1 MSEHDMDTQLRSWAR
16 SASGRPAPG
25 ELRRQVLDIPATPR
39 RRRWLSFLPQP
50 KPTAGADA
58 GREQTQPPTNEER
71 TPGPAPGPQGGIHTM
86 FSATKMVGLAATVAL
101 IGSVMLVAV
110 PLGGTQDATVPA
122 ATVDEPS
129 AISAFSG
136 TMELLDG
143 GQAGAIERHDWGV
156 ATLDRQVHFEY
167 DVDDPRLR
175 GDGRL
180 RLNEYDI
187 KGLARGPNVATVYIE
202 DDEGSWTGGGPGY
215 RGPEDA
221 GYHFQSTLTGHGA
234 YEGLTAL
241 LTGDQAYYG
250 APFEIEGVVI
260 EGPLPPLPEPA
271 DEIE

>member
-1 MSEHDMDTQLRSWAR
+1 
-16 SASGRPAPG
+16 
-25 ELRRQVLDIPATPR
+25 
-39 RRRWLSFLPQP
+39 
-50 KPTAGADA
+50 
-58 GREQTQPPTNEER
+58 
-71 TPGPAPGPQGGIHTM
+71 M
-86 FSATKMVGLAATVAL
+86 FSATKLVGLAATVAL
-101 IGSVMLVAV
+101 IGSVMLVAL
-110 PLGGTQDATVPA
+110 PLGGGQEATAPA
-122 ATVDEPS
+122 ATVDEPR

-143 GQAGAIERHDWGV
+143 GETGVAERHAWGI

-175 GDGRL
+175 GVGRL

-187 KGLARGPNVATVYIE
+187 KGLSRGPNVATVYIE
-202 DDEGSWTGGGPGY
+202 DDEGSWSGGGPGY

-234 YEGLTAL
+234 YEGLTAI

-260 EGPLPPLPEPA
+260 EGPLPPFPEPA
-271 DEIE
+271 DAIP